1 MHKKA
6 EQKNRNR
13 ADQIQNEEGRDK
25 RKRGIERKRE
35 NVERTENCRTDR
47 THWGGNGTA
56 KNCRATDKQDRKN
69 GQTGGQTDG
78 QTIRDVVV
86 SLGRSFIRSFGCL
99 VAWTLSRSSLRRIQ
113 HLG

>member
-25 RKRGIERKRE
+25 RKRGIERNTERGRDRE

-47 THWGGNGTA
+47 THWGG
-56 KNCRATDKQDRKN
+56 
-69 GQTGGQTDG
+69 
-78 QTIRDVVV
+78 
-86 SLGRSFIRSFGCL
+86 
-99 VAWTLSRSSLRRIQ
+99 
-113 HLG
+113 

>member
-47 THWGGNGTA
+47 THWGG
-56 KNCRATDKQDRKN
+56 
-69 GQTGGQTDG
+69 
-78 QTIRDVVV
+78 
-86 SLGRSFIRSFGCL
+86 
-99 VAWTLSRSSLRRIQ
+99 
-113 HLG
+113 